1 MNILLYIIRVIL
13 ALGIGWASLYPILGM
28 LLLTLST
35 RSWRP
40 GMTLEALGAIFF
52 IIGGLYTWLLG
63 LAVLILWPIRSP
75 NVMSL
80 ARRAWIVGTLTLI
93 GVALEGFLQGM
104 PWLYVQAAVGFWLFS
119 WPMWL
124 FLMALG
130 KPWKLLQRH

>member
-1 MNILLYIIRVIL
+1 MNIFLHIFRILLAI
-13 ALGIGWASLYPILGM
+13 GIGWASLYPLLGM

-52 IIGGLYTWLLG
+52 LIGGLYTWLLG

-93 GVALEGFLQGM
+93 GLALFGFLQSEPM
-104 PWLYVQAAVGFWLFS
+104 KYVTIAGFLWLFS
-119 WPMWL
+119 LPMWL
-124 FLMALG
+124 FLMVLG

>member
-1 MNILLYIIRVIL
+1 MNILLHIFRILL
-13 ALGIGWASLYPILGM
+13 ALGVGAASLYPMLGM

-35 RSWRP
+35 ISWRP
-40 GMTLEALGAIFF
+40 RMTLEALSAIFF
-52 IIGGLYTWLLG
+52 LIGGLYTWLLG

-93 GVALEGFLQGM
+93 CVALEGFLQGLL
-104 PWLYVQAAVGFWLFS
+104 WLYVQAAVGLWLFS
-119 WPMWL
+119 LPMWL
-124 FLMALG
+124 FLMVLG